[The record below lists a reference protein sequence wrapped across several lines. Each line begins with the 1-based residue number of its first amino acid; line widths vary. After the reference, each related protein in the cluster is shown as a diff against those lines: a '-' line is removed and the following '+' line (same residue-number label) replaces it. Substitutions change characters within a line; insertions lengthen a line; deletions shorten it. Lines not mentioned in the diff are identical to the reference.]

1 MLTIQI
7 ISAILLLLNKI
18 YLRQKKAI
26 SWIYGIVGMIMLAVY
41 FYLQMILQ
49 HKENL
54 WILIVLNIA
63 LVALMSYG
71 YLVAMAENSHNLK
84 RILKNWNIIFKII
97 VIIITISVC
106 SLLLVKAINSQLV
119 IAQFIF
125 AVTVLVGTLLLALNK
140 KITNIYGWAL
150 YFIAHTVCTYI
161 MLKTNSPVIAGIQM
175 VSAFIAL
182 DGIRAELKK

>member
-7 ISAILLLLNKI
+7 ISAVFLLLNKI

-26 SWIYGIVGMIMLAVY
+26 SWIYGIIGMIILAIY

-54 WILIVLNIA
+54 WILIILNIA
-63 LVALMSYG
+63 LVVLMSYG

-84 RILKNWNIIFKII
+84 KILKDWNVIFKII
-97 VIIITISVC
+97 VVTITLLVC
-106 SLLLVKAINSQLV
+106 SLLLIQAINSQLV

-125 AVTVLVGTLLLALNK
+125 AVTILVGTLLLALNK
-140 KITNIYGWAL
+140 KITNICGWAL
-150 YFIAHTVCTYI
+150 YFIAHIVCTYI
-161 MLKTNSPVIAGIQM
+161 VLKTNSPVIAGVQM
-175 VSAFIAL
+175 ISAFIAL